1 MTRIL
6 IVDSNGPGLPA
17 LGPGFAAV
25 LQKLSGSIT
34 CSLCAPYL
42 GLVLPDEVF
51 DGVVFT
57 GSAVA
62 WCVDAPEGQALRDI
76 WRQVTRWQVPIWG
89 SCNGMQLAAFM
100 LGGIC
105 AASPRGDEE
114 GLAEAITLTDIG
126 REHPMMQG
134 RASQF
139 RVPCVHRDEVQRLP
153 NGAVLLAGNAH
164 SPVQAF
170 AYETADISFWGTQ
183 YHPEFSLA
191 DVATWLADRGK
202 SLPDTEERD
211 GQGDL
216 ALATR
221 TLELQNWLAHVT
233 SRQRTTGA
241 K

>member
-1 MTRIL
+1 MS
-6 IVDSNGPGLPA
+6 VDPNGTGLPP

-42 GLVLPDEVF
+42 GQALPDEVF

-183 YHPEFSLA
+183 YHPEFSRA

-202 SLPDTEERD
+202 SLPDSEEQD

>member
-1 MTRIL
+1 M
-6 IVDSNGPGLPA
+6 
-17 LGPGFAAV
+17 GPGFAAV

-42 GLVLPDEVF
+42 GQALPDEVF

-183 YHPEFSLA
+183 YHPEFSRA

-202 SLPDTEERD
+202 SLPDSEEQD